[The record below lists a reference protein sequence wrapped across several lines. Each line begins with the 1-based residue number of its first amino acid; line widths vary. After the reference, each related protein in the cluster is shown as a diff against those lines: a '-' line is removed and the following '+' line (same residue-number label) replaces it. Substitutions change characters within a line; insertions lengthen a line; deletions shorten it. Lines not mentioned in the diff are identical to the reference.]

1 MSSQYR
7 LLRSLRKRKEQFLPK
22 RRGATTVEYAV
33 MLLTVLA
40 VIFGMVV
47 LLGSRAGW
55 LWSANSA
62 QLDPV
67 LQGGSPLSQ
76 LPSQAPSESDSGGSN
91 EGSNVSSP
99 SVPDPPTDPA
109 GGSGSEARDGSPPG
123 SAGAPGRGNRS
134 GRERGRGRSR

>member
-1 MSSQYR
+1 MFSQNR
-7 LLRSLRKRKEQFLPK
+7 ALRHLRKPTKQFCPN

-76 LPSQAPSESDSGGSN
+76 LPSQPADDGDSGGSN
-91 EGSNVSSP
+91 GDSDVSP
-99 SVPDPPTDPA
+99 SRPLDPPTDSPRE
-109 GGSGSEARDGSPPG
+109 SGSEARAGS
-123 SAGAPGRGNRS
+123 SASSPVHSGGGNRS
-134 GRERGRGRSR
+134 GRQQGRGRSR